1 MAKKKKSSG
10 KKASSS
16 VRKFI
21 IAFIGVVFVAGLI
34 TAYSFYSKVFSP
46 NIVLQGKSTAFIY
59 IPTGAK
65 FNDVLSLLNKEGML
79 KNSASFEWV
88 AQQMNYDKNVK
99 PGKYQIKSGMSN
111 KQIVGLL
118 RSGKQTPVRLTFS
131 NLRTVEQLAGI
142 VGSKIEAD
150 SAEILFLFK
159 DDAYQSKFGFTGMN
173 SLAVMIP
180 NTYEFYW
187 NCSAEQFFEKILKE
201 YNKFWTEDRMQ
212 KAKAEGMSLTEVST
226 LASIVEQET
235 RKVDEKPTV
244 AGVYINRLRKGWKL
258 EADPTLVYALGDFT
272 VRRVLNEYKEIDSPY
287 NTYMYTGLPP
297 GPICMP
303 SVTSIDAVLNYKQH
317 DFLFFCARE
326 DFSGY
331 HSFARSYEVHMQ
343 NARRFQ
349 KELNKRSIKS

>member
-10 KKASSS
+10 KKSSGGLK
-16 VRKFI
+16 KFL
-21 IAFIGVVFVAGLI
+21 IAFVAVVVFAGLI
-34 TAYSFYSKVFSP
+34 TAYTFYTKVFSP
-46 NIVLQGKSTAFIY
+46 NIVLQGKSSTFIY
-59 IPTGAK
+59 IPTGSK
-65 FNDVLSLLNKEGML
+65 LNDVITLLNKDGML

-88 AQQMNYDKNVK
+88 AQQMKYDSNVK
-99 PGKYQIKSGMSN
+99 PGKYRITSGMSN
-111 KQIVGLL
+111 KEIIGLL

-159 DDAYQSKFGFTGMN
+159 DDAYQSKYGFTGSN

-187 NCSAEQFFEKILKE
+187 NCSAEQFYEKILKE
-201 YNKFWTEDRMQ
+201 YQKFWTNDRLQ
-212 KAKAEGMSLTEVST
+212 KAKLAGLSPTEVSA

-303 SVTSIDAVLNYKQH
+303 SISSIDAVLNFKSH

-331 HSFARSYEVHMQ
+331 HAFARTYELHMQ

-349 KELNKRSIKS
+349 KELNRRGIKS